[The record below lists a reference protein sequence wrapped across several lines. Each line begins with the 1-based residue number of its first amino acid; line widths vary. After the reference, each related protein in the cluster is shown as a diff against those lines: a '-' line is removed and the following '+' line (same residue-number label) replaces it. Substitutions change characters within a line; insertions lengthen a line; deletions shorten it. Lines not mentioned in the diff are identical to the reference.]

1 VRVERWLV
9 CLVGIGA
16 GVPGVARA
24 QAIAW
29 FDDFACDDDDRF
41 GEGRD
46 HGWYNLYPSDPWTTA
61 AGDGVGPVTD
71 DQSGGVGA
79 PIDDV
84 ENFLLT
90 GSALWEDYSLLTTI
104 TNPDDD
110 WVGLVLRVSSADAYY
125 RCGYWRNSRPGCEAP
140 APSAPGFALQRI
152 NSDDPCRDDA
162 EVDAA
167 PGFAPEVGATY
178 AMALGVVGGTVFCQL
193 DADQNGLG
201 NGADV
206 ELSYIDPEPLPPG
219 PGGLAAYNNGGA
231 RFQSAL
237 VVTFDPDSDADG
249 LPDAVEAATGTDPAA
264 PDTDAD
270 GLTDPVELGLPD
282 APWDTDRDGLLDA
295 WDLDSDG
302 DGAPDAHEHT
312 GGVSPDSDCDGFP
325 DVQDADSA
333 PSGPG
338 DTGGATGPGD
348 TGSAADDGATD
359 GPATAGAAAPPAAW
373 FCAQGGA
380 GGALAAPTALALG
393 ALRRRRRSVR
403 RG

>member
-1 VRVERWLV
+1 MRFARWQL
-9 CLVGIGA
+9 CLAAFGA
-16 GVPGVARA
+16 GAPGVAWG

-61 AGDGVGPVTD
+61 AGAGVGPVTD

-79 PIDDV
+79 PPDDV

-104 TNPDDD
+104 TNQDDD

-125 RCGYWRNSRPGCEAP
+125 RCGYWRNSRPGCQAP
-140 APSAPGFALQRI
+140 APSAPGFALQRVDT
-152 NSDDPCRDDA
+152 SGPCGEDY

-167 PGFAPEVGATY
+167 PGFAPAVGATY
-178 AMALGVVGGTVFCQL
+178 ALALGIVGGTVFCQL

-201 NGADV
+201 NGDDL
-206 ELSYIDPEPLPPG
+206 ELAYLDPAPLPPG
-219 PGGLAAYNNGGA
+219 PGGLATYNNGDV

-237 VVTFDPDSDADG
+237 VVTFDPDADADG
-249 LPDAVEAATGTDPAA
+249 LPDAVEAAAGTDPAA
-264 PDTDAD
+264 PDSDAD

-282 APWDTDRDGLLDA
+282 DPWDTDGDGTRDA

-325 DVQDADSA
+325 DVQDADSRPA
-333 PSGPG
+333 GSG
-338 DTGGATGPGD
+338 DTGVTADPTD
-348 TGSAADDGATD
+348 TGSPGVDDPTG
-359 GPATAGAAAPPAAW
+359 GPAAGAAAPPAAW
-373 FCAQGGA
+373 FCSHA
-380 GGALAAPTALALG
+380 GGGSALAMPTAVALG
-393 ALRRRRRSVR
+393 VARRRRRSA
-403 RG
+403 RGR